1 MRTSRIAALTLSA
14 CAVLSVGCSSSLD
27 QPRHAG
33 DLGSIRSNPSPA
45 MHTLAERGTD
55 RTNRHVIVFDNNL
68 RMLSSDIDRALQID
82 RPSNLTGYPSTRR

>member
-1 MRTSRIAALTLSA
+1 MRAGRIAALTLSA
-14 CAVLSVGCSSSLD
+14 CAALSVGCSSAA

-33 DLGSIRSNPSPA
+33 DLGAIRANPSPA

-82 RPSNLTGYPSTRR
+82 RPSNLTAYPSTRR